1 MDTLSADS
9 SLSRETID
17 VSKGRSASERFG
29 IAAEEGCVKPT
40 IVNTSDLAAVS
51 PYMCDVVLAEGL
63 KAVCLI
69 PLVNRGRAI
78 GFLMIGR
85 TSESSFT
92 SEDIEFLSQ
101 AAGQIAI
108 AIANALTF
116 EEVCKLRD
124 KLAQEKLY
132 LEEGIRSEMNFENII
147 GTSPALK
154 RVLELVETVAASD
167 STVLLLGET
176 GTGKELIARAI
187 HDRSRRKDRTFVRLN
202 CAAIPTGLLESE
214 LFGNEK
220 GAFTGAITQ
229 KVGRMELADQGT
241 LFLDE
246 VGDIPIEIQ
255 PKLLRAL
262 QEREFERLGSTHT
275 RRVNIRLVAA
285 TNRDLEGMIAAREF
299 RSDLYYRLHVFPIR
313 IPPLRERKEDI
324 PQLVSYFVQK
334 FAKQMQKKID
344 SISPVVMKGL
354 TAWHWPGNLRELEN
368 FIERAVI
375 VTRGR
380 SLDAP
385 LGELRRTNTVGLPRA
400 DHRKLEP
407 VAGER
412 TSSQSDKTSVLDEY
426 ERRQRDEIIRGLTAC
441 KGRVGGARGAA
452 ARLGVNRT
460 TFLARMKKFGIYA
473 KQYA

>member
-1 MDTLSADS
+1 MAYD
-9 SLSRETID
+9 EI
-17 VSKGRSASERFG
+17 SE
-29 IAAEEGCVKPT
+29 
-40 IVNTSDLAAVS
+40 
-51 PYMCDVVLAEGL
+51 L
-63 KAVCLI
+63 K
-69 PLVNRGRAI
+69 
-78 GFLMIGR
+78 
-85 TSESSFT
+85 
-92 SEDIEFLSQ
+92 
-101 AAGQIAI
+101 
-108 AIANALTF
+108 
-116 EEVCKLRD
+116 D

-132 LEEGIRSEMNFENII
+132 LEEEIRSEMNFENII
-147 GTSPALK
+147 GNSPALK
-154 RVLELVETVAASD
+154 HVLQLVETVAPSD

-176 GTGKELIARAI
+176 GTGKELIARAT
-187 HDRSRRKDRTFVRLN
+187 HDRSRRKDRTFVKLN

-214 LFGNEK
+214 LFGHEK

-229 KVGRMELADQGT
+229 RIGRMELADQGT

-275 RRVNIRLVAA
+275 RKVNVRLIAA
-285 TNRDLEGMIAAREF
+285 TNRDLEKMIADREF

-354 TAWHWPGNLRELEN
+354 TAWHWPGNIRELEN

-385 LGELRRTNTVGLPRA
+385 LGELRRTNTVELPRA
-400 DHRKLEP
+400 DHRKLDPP
-407 VAGER
+407 VGER
-412 TSSQSDKTSVLDEY
+412 TNSQSDKTSVLDEY

-441 KGRVGGARGAA
+441 RGRVGGADGAA